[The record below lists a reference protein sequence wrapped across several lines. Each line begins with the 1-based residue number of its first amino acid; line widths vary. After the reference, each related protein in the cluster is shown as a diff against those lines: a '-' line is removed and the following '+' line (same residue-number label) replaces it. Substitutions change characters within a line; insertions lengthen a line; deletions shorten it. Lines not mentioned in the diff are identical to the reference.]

1 MEMAVDAAPS
11 SGEELADVLRDAAER
26 KQIIE
31 LGGHFTKRDMGG
43 KIARPDIV
51 PSTRELK
58 RVLAYEPNDLTISV
72 EAGLPYSELRDT
84 LHSRGQFLP
93 LDPPFD
99 GNATIGG
106 VIAAN
111 NSGPRRRR
119 YGTARDMVIGMTF
132 ATLAGKLVRSGGM
145 VVKNVTGLDMAKIM
159 VGSFG
164 TLAAIVSVNFKVF
177 PRPAE
182 ERTFLATSESLAPL
196 LFLRTVIL
204 RSKLQPVAIDLLD
217 PGAATLA
224 SLPDAHYC
232 LSLEAGGNGALV
244 DRHEREWGALAKE
257 NGAADFRTLDQS
269 DAASFWSKVREFP
282 ALAAAGSP
290 DGIGSAHLFR
300 TEEPWR
306 CAQHRQID
314 GNLRRTRPRRRLRRL
329 RSLPRP
335 RLRPALPQRLPL
347 AGFSSHRRVLPARPE
362 RSSRTVAASRLA
374 TRRDATHQRP
384 IRPPPPAQPRP
395 PVQPNL
401 SAVRQGGNN
410 P

>member
-1 MEMAVDAAPS
+1 MGMAVDVAPA
-11 SGEELADVLRDAAER
+11 SGEELADVLREAAER

-43 KIARPDIV
+43 KIAPPDVV

-93 LDPPFD
+93 LDPAFD
-99 GNATIGG
+99 GKATIGG

-132 ATLAGKLVRSGGM
+132 ATLEGKLVRSGGM

-164 TLAAIVSVNFKVF
+164 TLAAIMSVNFKIF

-182 ERTFLATSESLAPL
+182 ERTFLATSESLEPL
-196 LFLRTVIL
+196 LSLRTAIL

-224 SLPDAHYC
+224 GLPDTHYC
-232 LSLEAGGNGALV
+232 LSLEAGGNEALV
-244 DRHEREWGALAKE
+244 GRHEREWGALAQE
-257 NGAADFRTLDQS
+257 NGATDFRTLDQS

-282 ALAAAGSP
+282 ALATA
-290 DGIGSAHLFR
+290 
-300 TEEPWR
+300 
-306 CAQHRQID
+306 
-314 GNLRRTRPRRRLRRL
+314 
-329 RSLPRP
+329 
-335 RLRPALPQRLPL
+335 
-347 AGFSSHRRVLPARPE
+347 
-362 RSSRTVAASRLA
+362 RSSTVSVLRISSEPKNLGGVLITVRLTGTTAVLARAAAAVAYAACPDLDSARRCLSVCRSQGFRAIVESCPPDQKEALELWPHPGSQLAVMQRIKDQLDPHHLLNPGRLY
-374 TRRDATHQRP
+374 
-384 IRPPPPAQPRP
+384 
-395 PVQPNL
+395 NL
-401 SAVRQGGNN
+401 I
-410 P
+410 

>member
-1 MEMAVDAAPS
+1 MGMPVDVAPA

-43 KIARPDIV
+43 KIAPPDVV

-72 EAGLPYSELRDT
+72 EAGLPYSELRST
-84 LHSRGQFLP
+84 LNSHGQFLP

-106 VIAAN
+106 VVAAN

-145 VVKNVTGLDMAKIM
+145 VVKNVTGLDMAKLM

-164 TLAAIVSVNFKVF
+164 TLAAIVSVNFRVF

-196 LFLRTVIL
+196 LSLRTSIL
-204 RSKLQPVAIDLLD
+204 SSKLQPVAIDLLD
-217 PGAATLA
+217 PCAATLA
-224 SLPDAHYC
+224 AQTDTHYC
-232 LSLEAGGNGALV
+232 LSLEAGGSEALV
-244 DRHEREWGALAKE
+244 DRHEREWAALAQE
-257 NGAADFRTLDQS
+257 NGATDFRTLDRS
-269 DAASFWSKVREFP
+269 EAASFWSKVREFP
-282 ALAAAGSP
+282 ALATAGSP
-290 DGIGSAHLFR
+290 TASLLRISSEPKNLGGMLSTVGSTGTSAVLAR
-300 TEEPWR
+300 AAAAVAYAACPDLDSARR
-306 CAQHRQID
+306 C
-314 GNLRRTRPRRRLRRL
+314 LRACL
-329 RSLPRP
+329 S
-335 RLRPALPQRLPL
+335 Q
-347 AGFSSHRRVLPARPE
+347 GFSAIVESCPPDQKEALELWPHPGSQLAVMQRIKDQFDPHRLLNPG
-362 RSSRTVAASRLA
+362 RLF
-374 TRRDATHQRP
+374 
-384 IRPPPPAQPRP
+384 
-395 PVQPNL
+395 NL
-401 SAVRQGGNN
+401 I
-410 P
+410 

>member
-1 MEMAVDAAPS
+1 MAVDVAPA
-11 SGEELADVLRDAAER
+11 SGEELAEVLRGAAER

-43 KIARPDIV
+43 KIAPPDIV
-51 PSTRELK
+51 ASTRGLK
-58 RVLAYEPNDLTISV
+58 RVLIYEPNDLTISV
-72 EAGLPYSELRDT
+72 EAGLPYSELRGT
-84 LHSRGQFLP
+84 LESRGQFLP

-145 VVKNVTGLDMAKIM
+145 VVKNVTGLDMAKLM

-196 LFLRTVIL
+196 LSLRNAIL
-204 RSKLQPVAIDLLD
+204 GSKLQPVAIDLLD

-224 SLPDAHYC
+224 GLPDAHYC
-232 LSLEAGGNGALV
+232 LSLEAGGNEALV
-244 DRHEREWGALAKE
+244 ERHERDWGVLAQE
-257 NGAADFRTLDQS
+257 NGSADFRTLDRPN
-269 DAASFWSKVREFP
+269 AASFWSKVREFP
-282 ALAAAGSP
+282 ALATASSSTASVLRISSEPKNLGGMLSTVRTTGTSAVLARAAAAVAYAACP
-290 DGIGSAHLFR
+290 DLDSAQ
-300 TEEPWR
+300 R
-306 CAQHRQID
+306 CLSAC
-314 GNLRRTRPRRRLRRL
+314 
-329 RSLPRP
+329 RSRGFQAIVESCPPDQKEALELWPRP
-335 RLRPALPQRLPL
+335 GTQLAVMQRIKDQLDPHHLLNPGRLY
-347 AGFSSHRRVLPARPE
+347 
-362 RSSRTVAASRLA
+362 
-374 TRRDATHQRP
+374 
-384 IRPPPPAQPRP
+384 
-395 PVQPNL
+395 NL
-401 SAVRQGGNN
+401 I
-410 P
+410 